1 MFYYYGAK
9 NMLAKHYPPP
19 KLDLVIEPFG
29 GSAAYGIHH
38 LAKNNKLR
46 LIVNEKDP
54 KVFNMWAF
62 LKNTTFSEIENYP
75 LPNVGENTSDFFIMT
90 CAASN
95 AVSKCS
101 KMKVSE
107 RLRYV
112 FEIQKRRIL
121 QRFHLLERI
130 EVTNLDYTEIIN
142 QQACWFIDPPYQ
154 LQTIVQNTPF
164 QNGNGYS
171 VGYNSDSIN
180 FSDLAS
186 WCISRDG
193 QIIVCEK
200 QGANWLPFRSFRT
213 AKNGLNTIY
222 DEVVFTT

>member
-75 LPNVGENTSDFFIMT
+75 LPNVGFSTEPDF
-90 CAASN
+90 
-95 AVSKCS
+95 
-101 KMKVSE
+101 
-107 RLRYV
+107 
-112 FEIQKRRIL
+112 
-121 QRFHLLERI
+121 
-130 EVTNLDYTEIIN
+130 
-142 QQACWFIDPPYQ
+142 
-154 LQTIVQNTPF
+154 
-164 QNGNGYS
+164 
-171 VGYNSDSIN
+171 SI
-180 FSDLAS
+180 
-186 WCISRDG
+186 
-193 QIIVCEK
+193 
-200 QGANWLPFRSFRT
+200 
-213 AKNGLNTIY
+213 KN
-222 DEVVFTT
+222 